1 MPADAGVSLGC
12 PLYMAKEIDILP
24 EEIFTLP
31 VDAFPWGVAHVRS
44 RQEKVL
50 ARHLAGNGIAFYL
63 PLTEPRRRR
72 AGRMFTSHLPLF
84 GGYLFHRATP
94 GQRDLLWRSNV
105 VANLIDVPD
114 QAELGAE
121 LAQLRQLQLV
131 GASLKPWTELLPG
144 QPVRLVRRIHRRGGA
159 GQGQRPTDRT
169 HQPAEAVRVGGVR
182 SGSAATRALRA
193 PVGPM
198 SAWLHGAAS
207 LRSNVFNG

>member
-1 MPADAGVSLGC
+1 MPLL
-12 PLYMAKEIDILP
+12 PREIDILP

-50 ARHLAGNGIAFYL
+50 ARHLAENGIAFYL
-63 PLTEPRRRR
+63 PLTETRRQR

-84 GGYLFHRATP
+84 GGYVFHRAAP

-105 VANLIDVPD
+105 VANLIDVLD

-144 QPVRLVRRIHRRGGA
+144 QPVRI
-159 GQGQRPTDRT
+159 
-169 HQPAEAVRVGGVR
+169 E
-182 SGSAATRALRA
+182 SGSFTGYTGVVVRGKGNDRLIVRISLLRQ
-193 PVGPM
+193 
-198 SAWLHGAAS
+198 SAS
-207 LRSNVFNG
+207 VEFDREVLRRVR